1 MASLHLLALGAVLIA
16 ERIVVIRVPYWRF
29 LFSYR
34 SDFHLCSHVSCLVS
48 LTIQAVLGNDPF
60 TQKSFRSMDGEILKN
75 SWVDFTLSRYS
86 QLELKPC
93 EHRSLDMDE
102 FVVLVAETCVVSC
115 FVLSNHTT
123 VSQGIDERTPNELTA
138 SALVICAQS

>member
-1 MASLHLLALGAVLIA
+1 
-16 ERIVVIRVPYWRF
+16 
-29 LFSYR
+29 
-34 SDFHLCSHVSCLVS
+34 
-48 LTIQAVLGNDPF
+48 
-60 TQKSFRSMDGEILKN
+60 MDGEILKN
-75 SWVDFTLSRYS
+75 SWVDFMLSRYS

-102 FVVLVAETCVVSC
+102 FVVLVAETCVMSY

-123 VSQGIDERTPNELTA
+123 AFQGIDERMTNELAA

>member
-1 MASLHLLALGAVLIA
+1 
-16 ERIVVIRVPYWRF
+16 
-29 LFSYR
+29 
-34 SDFHLCSHVSCLVS
+34 
-48 LTIQAVLGNDPF
+48 
-60 TQKSFRSMDGEILKN
+60 MDGDILKN
-75 SWVDFTLSRYS
+75 SWVDFTLSWYS

-102 FVVLVAETCVVSC
+102 FVVLVAETCVTSH

-123 VSQGIDERTPNELTA
+123 VFQGIDERMPNELTA